1 MAELNAKESAIWTEL
16 AESNKEIAAL
26 RKEVLEGDQRII
38 DTLNV
43 NQAERA
49 ADREQAAERK
59 AEREAAQ
66 STLAGD
72 WLDDL

>member
-1 MAELNAKESAIWTEL
+1 MAELNAKEGAIWTEL

>member
-1 MAELNAKESAIWTEL
+1 MAELNAEASAIRTEL